1 MNSMIR
7 RTRLS
12 IILIALVLILVLI
25 LSYCI
30 PQQRGITLECQ
41 PGPAYQ
47 TGASLPANP
56 YFVLNQLILSGSPQ
70 DVQVLVSGLAEK
82 GITLELYEGCQ
93 VSGLERLP
101 AAEQPGE
108 FPLES
113 RVEAGGA
120 NNPFFDQQKGRV
132 AAPKGGTL
140 AINLYQIG
148 AGSSVEEAMAAVEA
162 LQQQQPELAAYA
174 DPNYLTGHLAGSPCS
189 NPFGVEGSPFG
200 VEGSPFGVEGS
211 PDGGQAVPAEA
222 DAFWKQWAFGEI
234 GLLPPGDSR
243 SKLNGKGVD
252 VVIFDTSP
260 FKMPAATGNTTENI
274 SAISP
279 VLNLKVHH
287 PFALPALALSGG
299 ITPVDVK
306 DHGLFV
312 AGLIHAAAP
321 QSQIHLYRVLD
332 DSGCGDLYHLVSGM
346 LRFVADQTAL
356 TSKPRTVINLSL
368 GIQKPRLLPD
378 GAERG
383 RLLAE
388 IEARGPEIAAAY
400 RMVSTEK
407 AIESLHTATLLAYQS
422 GAVIIAAAGNDSV
435 HGYNQLESE
444 LPGAYPFVL
453 SAAASGPQGQPACYS
468 NLGDIVAPGAQAELD
483 PSEDGSDQTVPHC
496 KPLATACTSANADPA
511 NCPYGLIS
519 LTTALAPGAAGPYGY
534 AYWVGT
540 SFATP
545 LVSGAAARYYQT
557 ASQAQV
563 YQRILLDAVPLADAS
578 LAPGLMQ
585 IP

>member
-1 MNSMIR
+1 MTR

-12 IILIALVLILVLI
+12 IVLVALISIVVLI

-30 PQQRGITLECQ
+30 PPQEGVTVECQ
-41 PGPAYQ
+41 PGLAYQ
-47 TGASLPANP
+47 PGAALPANP

-70 DVQVLVSGLAEK
+70 EVQVLVSGLAEQ

-113 RVEAGGA
+113 RREAGETRY
-120 NNPFFDQQKGRV
+120 PFYDQQQGRV
-132 AAPKGGTL
+132 ATPKDGTL
-140 AINLYQIG
+140 AVNLYQIG
-148 AGSSVEEAMAAVEA
+148 AGSSVEQAIAAVEA
-162 LQQQQPELAAYA
+162 VQQQQPELAAYA

-189 NPFGVEGSPFG
+189 HPFGVEGSPFG

-211 PDGGQAVPAEA
+211 PDGGQAIPAEA
-222 DAFWKQWAFGEI
+222 GAFWKQWAFREI
-234 GLLPPGDSR
+234 GLLPAGEARLS
-243 SKLNGKGVD
+243 GEGVQ
-252 VVIFDTSP
+252 VAIFDTSP
-260 FKMPAATGNTTENI
+260 FRMPAATGNSTESI
-274 SAISP
+274 AAISP
-279 VLNLKVHH
+279 ALDLNVHH
-287 PFALPALALSGG
+287 PFALPALALSGSA
-299 ITPVDVK
+299 TPVDVK
-306 DHGLFV
+306 DHGLYV
-312 AGLIHAAAP
+312 AGLVHAAAP

-332 DSGCGDLYHLVSGM
+332 DSGCGDLYHLVDGL

-356 TSKPRTVINLSL
+356 TSRPRSVINLSL
-368 GIQKPRLLPD
+368 GIQKPRRLPD
-378 GAERG
+378 GAERE

-388 IEARGPEIAAAY
+388 IEKTHGEEILAAY
-400 RMVSTEK
+400 RMSSAET

-422 GAVIIAAAGNDSV
+422 GAVIVAAAGNDSV

-453 SAAASGPQGQPACYS
+453 SVAASGPQRQPACYS

-483 PSEDGSDQTVPHC
+483 PSEDGDAATAPRC
-496 KPLATACTSANADPA
+496 KPAAAACTAANDPA

-519 LTTALAPGAAGPYGY
+519 LTTNLAPGAAGPYGY

-563 YQRILLDAVPLADAS
+563 YQRILLDALPLADAS

-585 IP
+585 MP

>member
-1 MNSMIR
+1 MTR

-12 IILIALVLILVLI
+12 LVLIALLLIVVLI

-30 PQQRGITLECQ
+30 TRQQGLALECQ

-47 TGASLPANP
+47 AGASLPANP
-56 YFVLNQLILSGSPQ
+56 YFVLNQLVLSGSPQ
-70 DVQVLVSGLAEK
+70 DVQVLVSGLAEQ

-93 VSGLERLP
+93 VTGLERLP
-101 AAEQPGE
+101 AAEQPGR
-108 FPLES
+108 FPLEA
-113 RVEAGGA
+113 RREASEA
-120 NNPFFDQQKGRV
+120 EYPFYNLQQGRV
-132 AAPKGGTL
+132 AASKDGAL

-148 AGSSVEEAMAAVEA
+148 AGSTVVEAIAAVEA
-162 LQQQQPELAAYA
+162 VQQQQPELAAYA

-189 NPFGVEGSPFG
+189 HPFGVEGSPFG

-211 PDGGQAVPAEA
+211 PNGGQAVPAEA
-222 DAFWKQWAFGEI
+222 GAFWKQWAFREI
-234 GLLPPGDSR
+234 GLLPPGEAR
-243 SKLNGKGVD
+243 SNGKGVQ
-252 VVIFDTSP
+252 VAIFDTSP
-260 FKMPAATGNTTENI
+260 FRMPAATGNTTESI
-274 SAISP
+274 TAISP
-279 VLNLKVHH
+279 ALDLSVHH

-299 ITPVDVK
+299 ATPVDVK
-306 DHGLFV
+306 DHGLYV
-312 AGLIHAAAP
+312 AGLVHAAAP
-321 QSQIHLYRVLD
+321 QSRIHLYRVLD

-346 LRFVADQTAL
+346 LSFVADQTAL
-356 TSKPRTVINLSL
+356 TSRPRTVINLSL
-368 GIQKPRLLPD
+368 GIQKPRRLPD
-378 GAERG
+378 GPERQ

-388 IEARGPEIAAAY
+388 IEAHGAEIYAAY
-400 RMVSTEK
+400 RMSSAEV

-422 GAVIIAAAGNDSV
+422 GAVIVAAAGNDSV

-453 SAAASGPQGQPACYS
+453 SVAASGPQGMPACYS

-483 PSEDGSDQTVPHC
+483 PSEDGNEGTVPHC
-496 KPLATACTSANADPA
+496 RPLAAACTSANADPA
-511 NCPYGLIS
+511 NCAYGLIS
-519 LTTALAPGAAGPYGY
+519 LTTTLAPGAAGPYGY

-557 ASQAQV
+557 ANQAQV
-563 YQRILLDAVPLADAS
+563 YQRILLEAVPLADAS

-585 IP
+585 MP